1 MTESDAECE
10 SAMSSLTDE
19 SLLSNE
25 IGFVNGVWD
34 RIQKQRAARKEQAEH
49 LRSELD
55 KLREFQ
61 RKGST
66 SFLDTLRD
74 NLVYIAFLLEP
85 KVDELMVRF
94 REEDIE
100 KYSGE
105 HEVLN

>member
-1 MTESDAECE
+1 
-10 SAMSSLTDE
+10 
-19 SLLSNE
+19 
-25 IGFVNGVWD
+25 V
-34 RIQKQRAARKEQAEH
+34 RKEQAEH